1 MANDKGWIC
10 PKCGRV
16 YGPWVMSCEPCN
28 LHAVINS
35 QTANSV
41 GSIIGS
47 KPKLDE
53 ANSIDRQNCSEET
66 FHHH

>member
-1 MANDKGWIC
+1 MAKDKGWIC

-16 YGPWVMSCEPCN
+16 YAPWVPSCEHCN
-28 LHAVINS
+28 KMAIINS

-66 FHHH
+66 FHRH